1 MYDDGLGF
9 FYLRDLLLRSL
20 HLRNFLELFDRSFH
34 SECHLVILFV
44 EQVAVYTRRQVEHL
58 RNFIVQLSNLGG
70 FLEFKEFLM
79 QLEKHILVDF
89 VKMSLTIIP
98 K

>member
-1 MYDDGLGF
+1 
-9 FYLRDLLLRSL
+9 
-20 HLRNFLELFDRSFH
+20 
-34 SECHLVILFV
+34 
-44 EQVAVYTRRQVEHL
+44 
-58 RNFIVQLSNLGG
+58 
-70 FLEFKEFLM
+70 LEFEEFLM

>member
-1 MYDDGLGF
+1 MTVWAF
-9 FYLRDLLLRSL
+9 LLKRSFTSESASPE
-20 HLRNFLELFDRSFH
+20 FLELFDRSFH
-34 SECHLVILFV
+34 SECHLVILLV